1 MRTIIPAN
9 GIVSRQEKG
18 RALIKVIASALLV
31 LISIALIFK
40 LFSFSKVIGLQ
51 VSENEFIAGQFRYQV
66 LLILLALITMIV
78 LYILNSE
85 VVGRFLSVGNIGAPA
100 SPVPLFGIKEGESW
114 LGLGLSLSFFITLI
128 TVVFMYFQIR
138 ASGISME
145 PMMPLVGW
153 VLLFSLTNSL
163 SEELIFRVGIVG
175 ALYEVLSPASLMMI
189 SAVIFGL
196 AHYGGMPNG
205 VVGMFLA
212 GVLGWLLMKS
222 VLETNGIFWAWLIHF
237 LQDVVIFSG
246 LVLLNLKGSTVGVSN

>member
-1 MRTIIPAN
+1 
-9 GIVSRQEKG
+9 
-18 RALIKVIASALLV
+18 LIKAIASVLLV

-51 VSENEFIAGQFRYQV
+51 VSENEFIASQFSYQV
-66 LLILLALITMIV
+66 LLFLLALITIIA

-85 VVGRFLSVGNIGAPA
+85 VMGRFLSVGNIGASA

-114 LGLGLSLSFFITLI
+114 LSLGLSLSFFITLI
-128 TVVFMYFQIR
+128 TAVFMYFQVR
-138 ASGISME
+138 ASGLSMDLLT
-145 PMMPLVGW
+145 PLLGW
-153 VLLFSLTNSL
+153 VLFFSLTNSL
-163 SEELIFRVGIVG
+163 SEELIFRAGIAG
-175 ALYEVLSPASLMMI
+175 ALYEVVSPASLMLI

-205 VVGMFLA
+205 IVGMLMA

-222 VLETNGIFWAWLIHF
+222 VLETHGIFWAWFIHF

-246 LVLLNLKGSTVGVSN
+246 LILLNSKGSAPVVPN

>member
-1 MRTIIPAN
+1 M
-9 GIVSRQEKG
+9 
-18 RALIKVIASALLV
+18 IKVIVSTLLV
-31 LISIALIFK
+31 LMSIALIFK
-40 LFSFSKVIGLQ
+40 LFSFSKVIGAQ
-51 VSENEFIAGQFRYQV
+51 ISENEFIAGQFRYQI
-66 LLILLALITMIV
+66 LLILLAIITIIV

-85 VVGRFLSVGNIGAPA
+85 IMGRFLSVGNIGAPA

-128 TVVFMYFQIR
+128 TTVFMYLQVR
-138 ASGISME
+138 ASSISME
-145 PMMPLVGW
+145 PLMPLVGW

-175 ALYEVLSPASLMMI
+175 ALYEILSPASLMMI

-196 AHYGGMPNG
+196 VHYGGMPNG
-205 VVGMFLA
+205 MVGMFLA

-222 VLETNGIFWAWLIHF
+222 VLETNGLFWAWFIHF

-246 LVLLNLKGSTVGVSN
+246 LVLLNLKGSTAGVSN